1 MGLLDDLKKQAESR
15 QQLPPSHDEAL
26 RQHGYFDPVQN
37 ALTEV
42 SRYVGELANSLNV
55 VKPNVQ
61 RQFYIEGST
70 RLSGLQQRDYTV
82 RDRRKTFENRDY
94 LTEVSLLFTCQ
105 GSENL
110 TFEKDTPRAIEN
122 MKEFFW
128 GYSLPF
134 ECREIRNERAKVE
147 KAVFTLIARVPASV
161 VLSGNW
167 DTGAFKL
174 TLRNV
179 EVLGNVEHSFKA
191 SDITHELLEEIGKL
205 VLAQP
210 NRLRDFGKLDEPMPM
225 TVLPPVDRSEPA
237 YPDAPEDKPA
247 EPGSTPAGTGAGGIV
262 GTLKSFIKR

>member
-15 QQLPPSHDEAL
+15 QQVPLTHDEQL
-26 RQHGYFDPVQN
+26 REHGYFEPVQS

-42 SRYVGELANSLNV
+42 SRYFGELARSLNV
-55 VKPNVQ
+55 VKPDVQ

-70 RLSGLQQRDYTV
+70 RLSDLQQHDYTV

-94 LTEVSLLFTCQ
+94 LTDVSILFTCQ
-105 GSENL
+105 GGENL

-134 ECREIRNERAKVE
+134 ECREMRNERGKVE
-147 KAVFTLIARVPASV
+147 KAIFTLVARVPSTAT
-161 VLSGNW
+161 LAGNW

-174 TLRNV
+174 TLRNI
-179 EVLGNVEHSFKA
+179 EVLGSVEHSFKA
-191 SDITHELLEEIGKL
+191 ADITHDFLEEIGKF

-210 NRLRDFGKLDEPMPM
+210 NKLRDYGKPDEPQRM
-225 TVLPPVDRSEPA
+225 TVLPPVERDEPV
-237 YPDAPEDKPA
+237 YPTAPETPPA
-247 EPGSTPAGTGAGGIV
+247 EPSAGGIV
-262 GTLKSFIKR
+262 GAFKSLIKR